1 MIDLKPLWDS
11 ISTQVIILL
20 AIVALGLIV
29 VGVATQGFG
38 RTIIT
43 VIGIFVL
50 ITCILMLGSATE
62 VGTWIKEKIFKLDS
76 NAGVITNFRLL
87 GEVIGVQLHARI

>member
-50 ITCILMLGSATE
+50 IACILMLGSATE